1 MTFAENNR
9 VSHRQLRRQIIL
21 AYLAPLLL
29 CLPGEKRL
37 LGIHGMMGVVCG
49 LAVLLFYVIFLIR
62 VAPSFHDLNKA
73 AGGFWGRIA
82 GIFFVVYVVLT
93 AAFLLKLLEEIVP
106 ESLLIGVSGEVVGA
120 LAAIVCT
127 LGIHRGIQKRGRVA
141 EISTGLML
149 AGIVLM
155 LVLATNQAS
164 LSYVQEMLGQ
174 FYFERGEFLED
185 WYGVL
190 CAFAGLGLLPFS
202 LEFVEKKNSAGR
214 SVAAALVILCAIL
227 AAVLLLLPA
236 VLGWDR
242 LQAEPYPI
250 LPLLAGADLPGDVL
264 ARFDVVWM
272 SFLLYGM
279 LFSIGS
285 LFYYGSHILQSVRL
299 GKGSYWMAAAAYLL
313 SLDWIPGFSIGEF
326 YGPYVAYI
334 FLPVMVI
341 FQGILLLKGKGRKRR
356 SGVGA
361 ALLLCLLLGG
371 CAGVE
376 PEKRLYPLA
385 MAVDKGEDGRL
396 AITYAMA
403 DLQAATGQEKE
414 EESGY
419 RSLIRL
425 QGNTF
430 GEIAEIYDKSQEK
443 YLDLGHLQVVILS
456 KRMTEPENYPLLLSY
471 LKQETFV
478 GENIYLFVTEDVAA
492 VMNFP
497 GAKSSSIGE
506 YLTGIYE
513 NRPSGE
519 AKEGV
524 TLRNIFYTWY
534 RNGQLEELPEIVVQ
548 EEELL
553 IHMV

>member
-1 MTFAENNR
+1 M
-9 VSHRQLRRQIIL
+9 
-21 AYLAPLLL
+21 
-29 CLPGEKRL
+29 
-37 LGIHGMMGVVCG
+37 
-49 LAVLLFYVIFLIR
+49 
-62 VAPSFHDLNKA
+62 
-73 AGGFWGRIA
+73 
-82 GIFFVVYVVLT
+82 
-93 AAFLLKLLEEIVP
+93 
-106 ESLLIGVSGEVVGA
+106 
-120 LAAIVCT
+120 
-127 LGIHRGIQKRGRVA
+127 
-141 EISTGLML
+141 
-149 AGIVLM
+149 
-155 LVLATNQAS
+155 
-164 LSYVQEMLGQ
+164 
-174 FYFERGEFLED
+174 
-185 WYGVL
+185 
-190 CAFAGLGLLPFS
+190 
-202 LEFVEKKNSAGR
+202 
-214 SVAAALVILCAIL
+214 
-227 AAVLLLLPA
+227 
-236 VLGWDR
+236 
-242 LQAEPYPI
+242 
-250 LPLLAGADLPGDVL
+250 
-264 ARFDVVWM
+264 
-272 SFLLYGM
+272 
-279 LFSIGS
+279 
-285 LFYYGSHILQSVRL
+285 
-299 GKGSYWMAAAAYLL
+299 
-313 SLDWIPGFSIGEF
+313 
-326 YGPYVAYI
+326 
-334 FLPVMVI
+334 
-341 FQGILLLKGKGRKRR
+341 
-356 SGVGA
+356 
-361 ALLLCLLLGG
+361 
-371 CAGVE
+371 E